1 VTDQVTSQ
9 TNVRT
14 PAWLMMLCLSRLSLS
29 LIFNAYAGVM
39 PLVRED
45 WQMSAAKAAT
55 IQSGWHLGYLVSLF
69 VVGILAD
76 RYGAR
81 RTYLVSASVAALAAV
96 TFAFGSQGYG
106 SALALYG
113 IAGLCSGGSYTPG
126 LALIYQHVDPRARGR
141 AMGWFLAASSL
152 GYAAA
157 LGAIAVLV
165 AVASWRAAL
174 AVAAGAAVLGAG
186 LGWVALRNLR
196 DPVWSADS
204 VPARPWQA
212 IVETWRDPAAMA
224 CNWAYT
230 FHCWELFVVWA
241 WLPSFLAAA
250 AGGTTGGY
258 GGSWGIGVAGL
269 AHVLGAA
276 GSIVGGTS
284 SDRWGRARVMLTL
297 SCLSLTGSFVFG
309 WLRAWPLWLLVP
321 AGSLYNLCAIADSS
335 VYSTALADVVP
346 ASRLGTAYSV
356 RSVMGFAAGA
366 ISPVAFGAAL
376 DLGLHRFGETSSF
389 PWGLAWSTAGLGAIL
404 GPVMILRFA
413 RFLHRRPRDPR
424 HKSA

>member
-1 VTDQVTSQ
+1 MAECVVPQP
-9 TNVRT
+9 NVRT
-14 PAWLMMLCLSRLSLS
+14 PAWLGMLCLSRLALS

-55 IQSGWHLGYLVSLF
+55 IQSAWHLGYLVSLF

-81 RTYLVSASVAALAAV
+81 RTYLASAAVAALAAV
-96 TFAFGSQGYG
+96 AFALGSQGYV

-157 LGAIAVLV
+157 LGAIALLV

-174 AVAAGAAVLGAG
+174 AVAAGSAVLGAG
-186 LGWVALRNLR
+186 LGWVALRGLR
-196 DPVWSADS
+196 DPIRGGDSA
-204 VPARPWQA
+204 PARPWQA

-241 WLPSFLAAA
+241 
-250 AGGTTGGY
+250 
-258 GGSWGIGVAGL
+258 
-269 AHVLGAA
+269 
-276 GSIVGGTS
+276 
-284 SDRWGRARVMLTL
+284 
-297 SCLSLTGSFVFG
+297 
-309 WLRAWPLWLLVP
+309 
-321 AGSLYNLCAIADSS
+321 
-335 VYSTALADVVP
+335 
-346 ASRLGTAYSV
+346 
-356 RSVMGFAAGA
+356 
-366 ISPVAFGAAL
+366 
-376 DLGLHRFGETSSF
+376 
-389 PWGLAWSTAGLGAIL
+389 
-404 GPVMILRFA
+404 
-413 RFLHRRPRDPR
+413 
-424 HKSA
+424 